1 MVSFRNSS
9 FFLCALCILS
19 VLCGFN
25 CDRKKY
31 SNHIILTFDDASVD
45 EWFAQRELFDTYNIK
60 ATFFISRPHQ
70 LTEGQI
76 DKLKILIAEGHEIG
90 CHGMN
95 HLRATEENQYQYIDT
110 EIEPALQWLSDYGFS
125 VTSFAYPF
133 GIATPYLDSVLANHF
148 TFIRKAT
155 DNYLNTLIS
164 VYPEIYTKK
173 ARCCNTNAMGI
184 DINYNISMDNLED
197 AILKAKNTD
206 SFLVLYA
213 HVINNSSSDYTATP
227 QYLEELFK
235 RMKKHKIGA
244 VTCREMIIYE

>member
-1 MVSFRNSS
+1 MSCFKNRI
-9 FFLCALCILS
+9 FFLCTLCILS

-25 CDRKKY
+25 CNRTKSY
-31 SNHIILTFDDASVD
+31 SNHVILTFDDASVD

-60 ATFFISRPHQ
+60 ATFFISRPHR
-70 LTEGQI
+70 LTKEQV
-76 DKLKILIAEGHEIG
+76 DKLKILMADGHEIG

-95 HLRATEENQYQYIDT
+95 HIRATEENQCQYIET

-133 GIATPYLDSVLANHF
+133 GSGTPYLDSALANYF

-155 DNYLNTLIS
+155 YNYLDTLIS

-173 ARCCNTNAMGI
+173 VQFCNTNAMGI
-184 DINYNISMDNLED
+184 NGNYNISIANLED
-197 AILKAKNTD
+197 AILKAKNRD

-213 HVINNSSSDYTATP
+213 HAINNSNDEYIVMP

-235 RMKKHKIGA
+235 MMKKHKIGA
-244 VTCREMIIYE
+244 ITCKSVIK